1 MLMNQIRMRVIATY
15 VECRLEAEIT
25 KRENAI
31 EIKLLIKRCEN
42 LIIYVKEKLL
52 VKKENKLYVC
62 PDCNK

>member
-1 MLMNQIRMRVIATY
+1 MLMNQIRMLVIATY

-31 EIKLLIKRCEN
+31 ETKPHIKRCEN
-42 LIIYVKEKLL
+42 LITYVKEKLL
-52 VKKENKLYVC
+52 VKKGNKLYVC